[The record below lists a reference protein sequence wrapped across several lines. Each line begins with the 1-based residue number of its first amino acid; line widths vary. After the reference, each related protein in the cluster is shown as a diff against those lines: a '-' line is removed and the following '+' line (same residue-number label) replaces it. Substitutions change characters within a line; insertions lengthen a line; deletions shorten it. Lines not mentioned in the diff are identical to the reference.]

1 MWSKMLFSDKPI
13 VNYAQR
19 LRRLRHVASGFLMI
33 LLVPFGALMYLGYQ
47 QLEKNNLNQYQVE
60 ASSLIEITNRILFK
74 RRMLTNTLPVEA
86 FDYYQQVFNPI
97 TRQSQRV
104 LSSLSQLETAQ
115 PISWLAIKGLIGYFQ
130 YDSEGQF
137 NSPVW
142 PNPLSADE
150 RASADK
156 DRANQ
161 QVRTPELKSELN
173 QEPETELIM
182 RKHAALSIYQ
192 IVSQSSAIQ
201 AMIHQGL
208 KVDKQLFNV
217 TLDVADYL
225 IFYRVVSVAE
235 QSRIQGYVVERRPH
249 LSQLFTE
256 LLQQSRFASPTLL
269 TLKEVDYTH
278 QADYFLYENL
288 ADGQVKVS
296 QPQQLDKQFQQQ
308 AIHSSRLRWP
318 YNGYSVSLS
327 TSTLPMTSAMAYSSV
342 FIMLLMMTILAACY
356 GFYRLGVKQLA
367 LAEQR
372 LNFVSSVSHEL
383 KTPLT
388 SIRMYAEMLKEG
400 AVISTVHQQDYYQF
414 IYGESERLTRLI
426 NNILQLSSLNNQ
438 KQSVQPEYTQ
448 LSILQDIIRSKTSTI
463 IDKNG
468 FVQNMIMEIA
478 DPDAVLLLVEQDAF
492 VQVIIN
498 ITDNA
503 VKFFDQQQINDP
515 SRQQI
520 DFIFRYHPKNRQM
533 VQLEIRDY
541 GEGITVEQQNKMFE
555 LFYRGGNELTRT
567 TQGTGIGLALVNEL
581 VLAQQGEVKIKRKQP
596 GLALLLSFQAKLRL
610 TPMANLLH
618 NKC

>member
-19 LRRLRHVASGFLMI
+19 LRRLRYVASGFLMI

-97 TRQSQRV
+97 TKQSQQV
-104 LSSLSQLETAQ
+104 LSPLSQLETAQ
-115 PISWLAIKGLIGYFQ
+115 PIKWLAIKGLVGYFQ
-130 YDSEGQF
+130 YDSRGQF
-137 NSPVW
+137 NSPIW
-142 PNPLSADE
+142 PNTLSPNAL
-150 RASADK
+150 ANADK

-161 QVRTPELKSELN
+161 QAPTPELKPDLS
-173 QEPETELIM
+173 QKPDTELIM
-182 RKHAALSIYQ
+182 RKSAALNIYQ
-192 IVSQSSAIQ
+192 IVSQSNEIQ
-201 AMIHQGL
+201 TMLRQGL

-217 TLDVADYL
+217 TFDVADYL
-225 IFYRVVSVAE
+225 IFYRVVSVA
-235 QSRIQGYVVERRPH
+235 QQNRIQGYVVDRRPH

-269 TLKEVDYTH
+269 TLEEVNYTH
-278 QADYFLYENL
+278 QIAYFFYENS
-288 ADGQVKVS
+288 ADGQVQVS
-296 QPQQLDKQFQQQ
+296 QPLQLDRQLQQQ
-308 AIHSSRLRWP
+308 AIYSSRLRWP
-318 YNGYSVSLS
+318 YSGYSVSLS
-327 TSTLPMTSAMAYSSV
+327 TSTLPMTSAMMYSSV
-342 FIMLLMMTILAACY
+342 FIMLLMITILAACY

-400 AVISTVHQQDYYQF
+400 TVISTAHQQDYYQF

-426 NNILQLSSLNNQ
+426 NNILQLSALNNQ
-438 KQSVQPEYTQ
+438 QQNVQPEYTQ
-448 LSILQDIIRSKTSTI
+448 LTILQDIIRSKTSTI
-463 IDKNG
+463 IDKNS

-478 DPDAVLLLVEQDAF
+478 DPEKVLLLVEQDAF
-492 VQVIIN
+492 AQVIIN
-498 ITDNA
+498 ITDNT
-503 VKFFDQQQINDP
+503 VKFFDQQKINDA
-515 SRQQI
+515 SRQKI
-520 DFIFRYHPKNRQM
+520 DFTFRYHPKNKQM

-541 GEGITVEQQNKMFE
+541 GEGITVEQQSKIFE

-581 VLAQQGEVKIKRKQP
+581 VMAQQGEVKVERKAP
-596 GLALLLSFQAKLRL
+596 GLAMLLSFQAKLRL

>member
-1 MWSKMLFSDKPI
+1 
-13 VNYAQR
+13 
-19 LRRLRHVASGFLMI
+19 
-33 LLVPFGALMYLGYQ
+33 MYLGYQ

-104 LSSLSQLETAQ
+104 LSPLSQLETAQ

-130 YDSEGQF
+130 YDSRGQF
-137 NSPVW
+137 NSPIW
-142 PNPLSADE
+142 PNTLSPNAL
-150 RASADK
+150 ANADK

-161 QVRTPELKSELN
+161 QAPTPELKPDLS
-173 QEPETELIM
+173 QKPDTELIM
-182 RKHAALSIYQ
+182 RKSAALNIYQ
-192 IVSQSSAIQ
+192 IVSQSNEIQ
-201 AMIHQGL
+201 TMLRQGL

-217 TLDVADYL
+217 TFDVADYL
-225 IFYRVVSVAE
+225 IFYRVVSVA
-235 QSRIQGYVVERRPH
+235 QQNRIQGYVVDRRPH

-269 TLKEVDYTH
+269 TLEEVNYTH
-278 QADYFLYENL
+278 QIAYFFYENS
-288 ADGQVKVS
+288 ADGQVQVS
-296 QPQQLDKQFQQQ
+296 QPLQLDRQLQQQ
-308 AIHSSRLRWP
+308 AIYSSRLRWP
-318 YNGYSVSLS
+318 YSGYSVSLS
-327 TSTLPMTSAMAYSSV
+327 TSTLPMTSAMMYSSV
-342 FIMLLMMTILAACY
+342 FIMLLMITILAACY

-400 AVISTVHQQDYYQF
+400 TVISTAHQQDYYQF

-426 NNILQLSSLNNQ
+426 NNILQLSALNNQ
-438 KQSVQPEYTQ
+438 QQNVQPEYTQ
-448 LSILQDIIRSKTSTI
+448 LTILQDIIRSKTSTI
-463 IDKNG
+463 IDKNS

-478 DPDAVLLLVEQDAF
+478 DPEKVLLLVEQDAF
-492 VQVIIN
+492 AQVIIN
-498 ITDNA
+498 ITDNT
-503 VKFFDQQQINDP
+503 VKFFDQQKINDA
-515 SRQQI
+515 SRQKI
-520 DFIFRYHPKNRQM
+520 DFTFRYHPKNKQM

-541 GEGITVEQQNKMFE
+541 GEGITVEQQSKIFE

-581 VLAQQGEVKIKRKQP
+581 VMAQQGEVKVERKAP
-596 GLALLLSFQAKLRL
+596 GLAMLLSFQAKLRL